1 MAPPLP
7 SLLFLSLV
15 TARLFNAFDIISY
28 PFLLRVV
35 AHLQFFGKDKSKIS
49 PQFFFSQF
57 SLPVLQL
64 QRFSTADYYRAK
76 GRTFFPKKKRVCIV
90 YTYIYIHTQYLF
102 IPRFRG
108 ENRRG
113 TVKLSALPCEN
124 IETRGV
130 TVGFCL
136 SNCKPRG
143 YRRDPQAKENGDS
156 GDCSRHRWKTRFR
169 VFPGKTFSMV
179 ERSFQPYLFENLII
193 LAITRQLL
201 THEGRWRGNRACS
214 LDVNLHYD
222 AVSKLLP
229 RYVTEDDANFAIS
242 PTKR

>member
-1 MAPPLP
+1 MH
-7 SLLFLSLV
+7 S
-15 TARLFNAFDIISY
+15 I
-28 PFLLRVV
+28 
-35 AHLQFFGKDKSKIS
+35 
-49 PQFFFSQF
+49 
-57 SLPVLQL
+57 
-64 QRFSTADYYRAK
+64 
-76 GRTFFPKKKRVCIV
+76 
-90 YTYIYIHTQYLF
+90 YIYIYIRTQYLF

-214 LDVNLHYD
+214 LDVNLHCD